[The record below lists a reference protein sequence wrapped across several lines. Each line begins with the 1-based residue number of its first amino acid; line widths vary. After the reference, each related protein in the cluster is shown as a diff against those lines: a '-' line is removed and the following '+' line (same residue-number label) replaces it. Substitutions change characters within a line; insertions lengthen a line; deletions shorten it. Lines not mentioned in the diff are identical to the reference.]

1 MVTRQLGSV
10 IQNPTSA
17 ELQFGQSPGSE
28 VRQTPT
34 SARRLVAEDE
44 FVKELV
50 LVALEALRQRIC

>member
-1 MVTRQLGSV
+1 MSTEQITRQLRCNSDKARG
-10 IQNPTSA
+10 
-17 ELQFGQSPGSE
+17 FE